1 MTEGGPILWLRMGP
15 KWQSGLNFA
24 LFALHVGERWRD
36 TSSLS
41 HIVGPISLVALTRMD
56 QRCERPCSLKKAN
69 NGIPIEPTLSSV
81 SGALTEQLIFEFASL
96 SSWPTKCADFSR
108 NLFSIRTAIPH
119 YLNNYRT
126 IAATNTKAITQELEL
141 EFFCHASR
149 RKGNQE
155 ASGES
160 IEHHGLHS

>member
-1 MTEGGPILWLRMGP
+1 
-15 KWQSGLNFA
+15 
-24 LFALHVGERWRD
+24 
-36 TSSLS
+36 
-41 HIVGPISLVALTRMD
+41 MD
-56 QRCERPCSLKKAN
+56 
-69 NGIPIEPTLSSV
+69 
-81 SGALTEQLIFEFASL
+81 QLIFEFAFL
-96 SSWPTKCADFSR
+96 SSCPTKYTDFLR
-108 NLFSIRTAIPH
+108 NLISIRTAIPH

-141 EFFCHASR
+141 KILCHASR